1 MPRTLKYRLILLLLL
16 CSLIPLLLIGSISY
30 SSMYSLLKNK
40 AERGITGNLHQV
52 RLSFENTLSQLNY
65 ASQQLV
71 FEGEIG
77 NKLDAYLDSAT
88 DLFDKRQLGQQIQSE
103 ISLIHFTNPA
113 LGVIFY
119 YLSSTG
125 EVIFANGHVHPDV
138 RIFEH
143 PLLAEQLAMNYYGP
157 HLSVNPLNGNN
168 VLSVVRKVNLPSRDD
183 VYLYI
188 ETDFKFTDRILNSDG
203 TFRDTHYI
211 FVDREGRIAYS
222 EKQEVFPVGS
232 RLARYTEHSR
242 SYRDYFL
249 FEDVSNQSWSI
260 VAAIPK
266 ASYNQEIRKWFFQFA
281 IIATLTLL
289 VGFVLAFAIWRM
301 VYTPLLQLQRN
312 IRRLKNGRLSDMPQA
327 GRQAL
332 VEFAEIHHEFSNMKL
347 RIDQLIEDI
356 NRNAQ
361 NQRKLEV
368 EMLMS
373 KINPHFIYNTLDTIR
388 WQARVNGHHETD
400 LLVSTLNKLLHYNLG
415 KGRTACIRDEIEA
428 LKHYVLLQ
436 SVRYNFR
443 FEVHLNAPPELL
455 ELAVPRFILQP
466 LVENSLSHGLKNKR
480 GGVIEVSVRQHDD
493 SRVAIEVRDNGYGMS
508 EEDVRRML
516 SDTDEGPPHPGGF
529 GIGWRY
535 VQKMLHHHYD
545 GQAKLTV
552 DSGPDKGT
560 TISLILPMESKGE
573 REHAERDGR

>member
-1 MPRTLKYRLILLLLL
+1 MPRTLKHRLILLLLL
-16 CSLIPLLLIGSISY
+16 CSLFPLLLIGSISY
-30 SSMYSLLKNK
+30 SSMYSMLKNK
-40 AERGITGNLHQV
+40 AERGITGNLRQV

-77 NKLDAYLDSAT
+77 NKLDAYLDSST
-88 DLFDKRQLGQQIQSE
+88 DLFGKRQLGQQIQSE

-125 EVIFANGHVHPDV
+125 EIIFPNGHVHPDV

-143 PLLAEQLAMNYYGP
+143 PLLAKQLAMTYYGP

-168 VLSVVRKVNLPSRDD
+168 VLSVIRKVNLPSRDD

-203 TFRDTHYI
+203 TFRDTYYL

-222 EKQEVFPVGS
+222 EKNDVFPIGS
-232 RLARYTEHSR
+232 RLARFTEHSR
-242 SYRDYFL
+242 SYRDYYL
-249 FEDVSNQSWSI
+249 FQDVSNQSWSI

-266 ASYNQEIRKWFFQFA
+266 ASYNQEIREWFAQFA
-281 IIATLTLL
+281 VIATLSILIGCL
-289 VGFVLAFAIWRM
+289 LAFAIWRM

-312 IRRLKNGRLSDMPQA
+312 IRRLKNGRLSDVPDVE
-327 GRQAL
+327 RQSL
-332 VEFAEIHHEFSNMKL
+332 VEFAEIHHEFSNMKQ

-361 NQRKLEV
+361 SRRKLEV

-373 KINPHFIYNTLDTIR
+373 KINPHFIHNTLDTIR
-388 WQARVNGHHETD
+388 WQAKVNGHHETD

-443 FEVHLNAPPELL
+443 FEVHLDAPAELL
-455 ELAVPRFILQP
+455 DLPVPRFILQP

-480 GGVIEVSVRQHDD
+480 GGVIEVSVRQQDD
-493 SRVAIEVRDNGYGMS
+493 ARVVIEVRDNGYGMT
-508 EEDVRRML
+508 EEEVRRML
-516 SDTDEGPPHPGGF
+516 SDDGDPPRPAGM

-535 VQKMLHHHYD
+535 VQKMLDHHYE
-545 GQAKLTV
+545 GKAKLTV

-560 TISLILPMESKGE
+560 TISLNLPMEPKGE
-573 REHAERDGR
+573 MEHVERDGR